1 MPGTAQVNPQV
12 KQANNSVSQPQN
24 DEQADLIKD
33 FKDNSNCREFAN
45 ISFSWVIPITPVL
58 LYYLVVVARAAEIN
72 VKCAEVSTKF
82 ADPKAVSVFLFFEIE
97 VFVFMGI
104 IAGLWVWLTTKYI
117 ANSVS
122 SEGPMLFLKTPK
134 TKYMSDQLMRNNKD
148 VYVNT
153 GIFWQTAVNLYL
165 YSDQN
170 IAKDIMP
177 DYQT

>member
-1 MPGTAQVNPQV
+1 M
-12 KQANNSVSQPQN
+12 
-24 DEQADLIKD
+24 
-33 FKDNSNCREFAN
+33 
-45 ISFSWVIPITPVL
+45 
-58 LYYLVVVARAAEIN
+58 VVARAAEIN

-134 TKYMSDQLMRNNKD
+134 TKYMSD
-148 VYVNT
+148 
-153 GIFWQTAVNLYL
+153 
-165 YSDQN
+165 
-170 IAKDIMP
+170 
-177 DYQT
+177 